1 MTCNFPARRAPGMM
15 RARMATAR
23 RMLLWS
29 ALTGMLLV
37 TALSIAGAFTGSRLA
52 GLLFNSPPLAV
63 VWTALI
69 LLLIAALL
77 EVPALVRRGG
87 LLAMHAGVLFVIA
100 GAMWGSHAGHRLQA
114 ALLGIDKVADGQM
127 FLWAGRMDDEI
138 LVDSPYSD
146 LGWVQRL
153 PFAVKLERVTLE
165 HYPRDGSPGAGATLR
180 ACKSAVVILKD
191 GREQAR
197 KVIQVNDPLH
207 WGGYHFHQ
215 IGHDEVGQSFA
226 ILRVKSDSGLYA
238 VYIGF
243 VLVCAGAVWQFWL
256 RPVLSRVRKGA
267 GGRA

>member
-1 MTCNFPARRAPGMM
+1 MM
-15 RARMATAR
+15 HAGMATAR

-37 TALSIAGAFTGSRLA
+37 MALSIAGAFTGGRLA
-52 GLLFNSPPLAV
+52 GLLFNSPVMAV

-87 LLAMHAGVLFVIA
+87 LLTMHAGALFVIA

-114 ALLGIDKVADGQM
+114 ELLGIDKVADGQM
-127 FLWAGRMDDEI
+127 FLRAGRMDDEV
-138 LVDSPYSD
+138 LVETPYSD
-146 LGWVQRL
+146 LGWVERL
-153 PFAVKLERVTLE
+153 PFAVKLERVSLE
-165 HYPRDGSPGAGATLR
+165 HYPHDGSPGGATLR
-180 ACKSAVVILKD
+180 ACKTAVVILRE
-191 GREQAR
+191 GREEAR

-215 IGHDEVGQSFA
+215 IGHDEVAQSFA

-243 VLVCAGAVWQFWL
+243 VLVCAGAVWQFWA